1 MKLKPGIILQYIFF
15 LALGLFLVWWSVKD
29 IDAQKWAEI
38 KQSLEGARVFLVIPV
53 FVILL
58 ISHYARALRWRLLM
72 EPMGY
77 NTGKL
82 NTFFAVMV
90 GYLANTAVPRLGEVL
105 KCTILAR
112 YEKVPAD
119 KLVGTIVQERLI
131 DAFCFVIIVLI
142 TLAIQPD
149 LYSRFI
155 DTWFYSNSGEQ
166 AAATESS
173 NTKFLIPL
181 IGIVLIGLA
190 LGAWMLIKK
199 KTFKDLF
206 LMIKNLVLRVWQGLT
221 TIRHMKKRKS
231 FLLYTFLIWAGYLG
245 SGYIGFLALQET
257 SHFGFKESLTV
268 LSAGT
273 IGMIVPTPGGIGAY
287 AYFIESTMM
296 VYGLPKSIATAFGW
310 LLWLSQTA
318 IILLAGCISVILLP
332 VFNKKKKNDNELINN

>member
-29 IDAQKWAEI
+29 IDAEKWAEI
-38 KQSLEGARVFLVIPV
+38 KHALQEARIFLIIPV
-53 FVILL
+53 LGILL
-58 ISHYARALRWRLLM
+58 LSHYARALRWRLLM

-77 NTGKL
+77 HTSKR

-131 DAFCFVIIVLI
+131 DAFCFAGVLLI
-142 TLAIQPD
+142 TLAVQPD

-155 DTWFYSNSGEQ
+155 DTWFYSNSGTQ
-166 AAATESS
+166 TTGSTNS
-173 NTKFLIPL
+173 KFLIPL
-181 IGIVLIGLA
+181 IGLALIALVIGL
-190 LGAWMLIKK
+190 WMVIKK
-199 KTFKDLF
+199 KSFADLVTT
-206 LMIKNLVLRVWQGLT
+206 LKSLVLRVWQGLT

-231 FLLYTFLIWAGYLG
+231 FVLLTLVIWTGYLG

-296 VYGLPKSIATAFGW
+296 VYGLPQSIATAFGW

-318 IILLAGCISVILLP
+318 IVLIAGCISVILLP
-332 VFNKKKKNDNELINN
+332 VFNKQLKSKPVIAD

>member
-29 IDAQKWAEI
+29 IDAEKWAEI
-38 KQSLEGARVFLVIPV
+38 KHALREARIFLIIPV
-53 FVILL
+53 FGILL
-58 ISHYARALRWRLLM
+58 LSHYARALRWRLLM

-77 NTGKL
+77 HTSKR

-131 DAFCFVIIVLI
+131 DAFCFALVLVI
-142 TLAIQPD
+142 TLAVQPD

-155 DTWFYSNSGEQ
+155 DTWFYSNDTAET
-166 AAATESS
+166 AAGHAAGW
-173 NTKFLIPL
+173 FLIPL
-181 IGIVLIGLA
+181 IIVAVLAVAIGL
-190 LGAWMLIKK
+190 WMFIKK
-199 KTFKDLF
+199 KTLRDLVNT
-206 LMIKNLVLRVWQGLT
+206 IKLLCQRVWQGLT

-231 FLLYTFLIWAGYLG
+231 FLFLTLVIWAGYLG

-310 LLWLSQTA
+310 LLWLSQT
-318 IILLAGCISVILLP
+318 IIVLIAGCISVILLP
-332 VFNKKKKNDNELINN
+332 VFNKQPKKTSIIVE

>member
-29 IDAQKWAEI
+29 IDAEKWAEI
-38 KQSLEGARVFLVIPV
+38 KHALREARIFLIIPV
-53 FVILL
+53 FGILL
-58 ISHYARALRWRLLM
+58 LSHYARALRWRLLM

-77 NTGKL
+77 HTSKR

-131 DAFCFVIIVLI
+131 DAFCFAAVLLI
-142 TLAIQPD
+142 TLAVQPD

-155 DTWFYSNSGEQ
+155 DTWFYSNSG
-166 AAATESS
+166 TETTGSS
-173 NTKFLIPL
+173 NSKFLIPL
-181 IGIVLIGLA
+181 IGLALIALVIGL
-190 LGAWMLIKK
+190 WMVIKK
-199 KTFKDLF
+199 KSFVDLATAIRSMGQR
-206 LMIKNLVLRVWQGLT
+206 LWQGLT

-231 FLLYTFLIWAGYLG
+231 FVLLTLVIWTGYLG

-296 VYGLPKSIATAFGW
+296 VYGLPQSIATAFGW
-310 LLWLSQTA
+310 LLWLSQTL
-318 IILLAGCISVILLP
+318 IVLIAGCISVILLP
-332 VFNKKKKNDNELINN
+332 VFNKQPKSKPVIAD

>member
-15 LALGLFLVWWSVKD
+15 LALGLFLVWWSIKD

-38 KQSLEGARVFLVIPV
+38 KQALAEARIFLIIPV
-53 FVILL
+53 FGILL
-58 ISHYARALRWRLLM
+58 LSHYARALRWRLLM

-77 NTGKL
+77 HTSKR
-82 NTFFAVMV
+82 NTFFAVMI

-131 DAFCFVIIVLI
+131 DAFCFAGVLLL
-142 TLAIQPD
+142 TLAVQPD

-155 DTWFYSNSGEQ
+155 DTWFYSNSGEPS
-166 AAATESS
+166 TGSS
-173 NTKFLIPL
+173 NKWLIPL
-181 IGIVLIGLA
+181 IVLAVITLLVA
-190 LGAWMLIKK
+190 LWMIIKK
-199 KTFKDLF
+199 KSFRDLATA
-206 LMIKNLVLRVWQGLT
+206 LKLLVQRVWQGLT

-231 FLLYTFLIWAGYLG
+231 FIFLTIIIWAGYLG

-296 VYGLPKSIATAFGW
+296 VYGLPQSIATAFGW
-310 LLWLSQTA
+310 LLWLSQT
-318 IILLAGCISVILLP
+318 IIVLIAGCISVILLP
-332 VFNKKKKNDNELINN
+332 VFNKQSKSKL

>member
-1 MKLKPGIILQYIFF
+1 MKLKLGVILKYLFF
-15 LALGLFLVWWSVKD
+15 LGLGVFLVWWSVKD

-38 KQSLEGARVFLVIPV
+38 QHSLQEARIFLVIPV
-53 FVILL
+53 FAILL
-58 ISHYARALRWRLLM
+58 VSHYVRALRWRLLM

-131 DAFCFVIIVLI
+131 DAICFLFVLLI

-155 DTWFYSNSGEQ
+155 DTWFYSHSGEQ
-166 AAATESS
+166 TAQENSV
-173 NTKFLIPL
+173 TKYLIPL
-181 IGIVLIGLA
+181 IIIALVAIAIG
-190 LGAWMLIKK
+190 GWMLVKR
-199 KTFKDLF
+199 KTFKDL
-206 LMIKNLVLRVWQGLT
+206 LQAIKNLIIRVWQGLT
-221 TIRHMKKRKS
+221 TIRHLKKRKS
-231 FLLYTFLIWAGYLG
+231 FVLYTCIIWICYLA

-273 IGMIVPTPGGIGAY
+273 LGMIVPTPGGIGAY

-310 LLWLSQTA
+310 LLWLSQTL
-318 IILLAGCISVILLP
+318 IILIAGVISLILLP
-332 VFNKKKKNDNELINN
+332 VFNKKKKNDN

>member
-29 IDAQKWAEI
+29 IDAEKWAEI
-38 KQSLEGARVFLVIPV
+38 KDALREARIFLIIPV
-53 FVILL
+53 FGILL
-58 ISHYARALRWRLLM
+58 LSHYARALRWRLLM

-77 NTGKL
+77 HTSKR

-131 DAFCFVIIVLI
+131 DAFCFAGVLLI
-142 TLAIQPD
+142 TLAVQPD

-155 DTWFYSNSGEQ
+155 DTWFYSNSGAQ
-166 AAATESS
+166 TTGSS
-173 NTKFLIPL
+173 NSKFLIPL
-181 IGIVLIGLA
+181 IGLAVIALVIGL
-190 LGAWMLIKK
+190 WMIIKK
-199 KTFKDLF
+199 KSFADLATA
-206 LMIKNLVLRVWQGLT
+206 LKSLVLRVWQGLT

-231 FLLYTFLIWAGYLG
+231 FVLLTLVIWTCYLG

-296 VYGLPKSIATAFGW
+296 VYGLPQSIATAFGW
-310 LLWLSQTA
+310 LLWLSQTV
-318 IILLAGCISVILLP
+318 IVLIAGCISVVLLP
-332 VFNKKKKNDNELINN
+332 ILNKQPKSKAVVTG

>member
-1 MKLKPGIILQYIFF
+1 MMKLKPGIILQYIFF
-15 LALGLFLVWWSVKD
+15 LALGIFLVWWSVKD
-29 IDAQKWAEI
+29 IDAEKWAEI
-38 KQSLEGARVFLVIPV
+38 KQALQEARIFLIIPV
-53 FVILL
+53 FAILL
-58 ISHYARALRWRLLM
+58 LSHYARALRWRLLM

-77 NTGKL
+77 HTSKR

-131 DAFCFVIIVLI
+131 DAVCFAGVLCI
-142 TLAIQPD
+142 TLAVQPD
-149 LYSRFI
+149 LYTRFI
-155 DTWFYSNSGEQ
+155 DTWFYSSSTAGTTHTANS
-166 AAATESS
+166 
-173 NTKFLIPL
+173 KFLIPF
-181 IGIVLIGLA
+181 IGLA
-190 LGAWMLIKK
+190 VIALLVGLWMIVKK
-199 KTFKDLF
+199 KTFADLF
-206 LMIKNLVLRVWQGLT
+206 ALFKLVTQRIWQGLT

-231 FLLYTFLIWAGYLG
+231 FVLLTLVIWTGYLA

-257 SHFGFKESLTV
+257 SHFGVKESLTV

-296 VYGLPKSIATAFGW
+296 VYGLPQSIATAFGW

-318 IILLAGCISVILLP
+318 IVLLAGCISVILLP
-332 VFNKKKKNDNELINN
+332 ILNKNKKGNKSLIIE